1 MSSQDQTNSRS
12 LNLRKGFHATL
23 CAVSLCGLWIL
34 AACSGSPSNSIPTTD
49 ASIAPNGGI
58 EAPASEIL
66 DANNP
71 PAATPTSDAAGVYPP
86 PESKSISGN
95 GDSKAVTPSGTDS
108 IFLPAIINE
117 KPPLYPFE
125 IQQTGVLAV
134 QGFFGCNW
142 SGVAGQ
148 VFNQTEVPIQNLIV
162 HLEGFWNGNPV
173 SKDALTGSATQYGPA
188 GYEFVLG
195 DQLLDSN
202 QALWIQLRDA
212 GQKNISARVYLDTH
226 NDCSRNLILVNFIQ
240 VR

>member
-1 MSSQDQTNSRS
+1 MSRQEQTNFRIVKF
-12 LNLRKGFHATL
+12 RKGFQTAF
-23 CAVSLCGLWIL
+23 CAVGLCGLWFL
-34 AACSGSPSNSIPTTD
+34 SACSGSPSNSNPTRD
-49 ASIAPNGGI
+49 ESIAPNGGV
-58 EAPASEIL
+58 EESASEIF
-66 DANNP
+66 DANYP

-86 PESKSISGN
+86 PESKSTTGN
-95 GDSKAVTPSGTDS
+95 GDSKAVSPSGTDS
-108 IFLPAIINE
+108 VFLPAIINE

-142 SGVAGQ
+142 SGIAGQ

-173 SKDALTGSATQYGPA
+173 SVDVLSGSATQYGPA

-195 DQLLDSN
+195 DQLLGSS
-202 QALWIQLRDA
+202 QTLWIQLRDA
-212 GQKNISARVYLDTH
+212 DHKNISARVYLDTY